1 MAYVNHLL
9 TFIESNPALAV
20 GFNLILLL
28 LSGIFAH
35 LLCKFLLIKVV
46 RKVFFSSHKQDV
58 PLEKDRRIAEKL
70 SNFIPV
76 IIVYYVLQFMPAMP
90 ASLVTAINT
99 ICGILFFIFMS
110 VFFNEMLD
118 IVNSSYLRK
127 TKRKNHS
134 IKGYIQIG
142 KILVHI
148 LAAIMILAVMSNK
161 SPIIIISSLGAVAA
175 VLMIVFQHTL
185 LSLVANVQ
193 LSSNDVLQLGDWIE
207 MPDKNLSGEVT
218 DIALHTI
225 TIRNWDNTISRIPT
239 KNFLTM
245 ESFVAIM
252 ALVAA
257 CIIDPGVYFAMNSP
271 MAVLAPAGTT
281 DVVASAAQVV
291 SGWGFSITP
300 DTLHQIAS
308 EVGEQ
313 SIISRAGGAPTLAV
327 GMAYILHGSLGGLM
341 DVSFWYHFAILFE
354 ALFILTAVDAGTR
367 AARFMLQDL
376 LGVISPGLKKT
387 SSLPANLLA
396 TALCVL
402 AWGYFLHQGVVDP
415 LGGINTLWPLFGIAN
430 QMLAGMALMLCAVV
444 LFKMKRQRYAWVA
457 LLPTSWLL
465 ICTLTAGWQKSFS
478 PDTKVGFLAIA
489 NKFQAMIDS
498 GNIPPQYTESQ
509 LAQLVFNNRLDAGLT
524 IFFMIVVV
532 VLALFSIKT
541 ALAALKE
548 DKPTAKETPY
558 EPMPEN
564 LDAIETQAKGAH

>member
-207 MPDKNLSGEVT
+207 MPDG
-218 DIALHTI
+218 
-225 TIRNWDNTISRIPT
+225 
-239 KNFLTM
+239 
-245 ESFVAIM
+245 
-252 ALVAA
+252 
-257 CIIDPGVYFAMNSP
+257 Y
-271 MAVLAPAGTT
+271 
-281 DVVASAAQVV
+281 
-291 SGWGFSITP
+291 
-300 DTLHQIAS
+300 
-308 EVGEQ
+308 
-313 SIISRAGGAPTLAV
+313 
-327 GMAYILHGSLGGLM
+327 
-341 DVSFWYHFAILFE
+341 
-354 ALFILTAVDAGTR
+354 R
-367 AARFMLQDL
+367 AAHHYHPQLGQYHLPYPDQEFPHRDL
-376 LGVISPGLKKT
+376 
-387 SSLPANLLA
+387 
-396 TALCVL
+396 
-402 AWGYFLHQGVVDP
+402 YQ
-415 LGGINTLWPLFGIAN
+415 
-430 QMLAGMALMLCAVV
+430 LAGDVLLRGAADHAQYRHRSALGA
-444 LFKMKRQRYAWVA
+444 FSRPGDA
-457 LLPTSWLL
+457 LL
-465 ICTLTAGWQKSFS
+465 
-478 PDTKVGFLAIA
+478 
-489 NKFQAMIDS
+489 
-498 GNIPPQYTESQ
+498 
-509 LAQLVFNNRLDAGLT
+509 DADHPRG
-524 IFFMIVVV
+524 
-532 VLALFSIKT
+532 
-541 ALAALKE
+541 E
-548 DKPTAKETPY
+548 
-558 EPMPEN
+558 
-564 LDAIETQAKGAH
+564 